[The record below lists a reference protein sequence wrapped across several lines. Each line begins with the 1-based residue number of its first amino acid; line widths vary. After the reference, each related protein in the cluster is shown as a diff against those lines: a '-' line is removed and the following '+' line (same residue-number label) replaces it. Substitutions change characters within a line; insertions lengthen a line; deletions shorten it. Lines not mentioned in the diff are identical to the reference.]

1 MTVEIVAFIAAA
13 IVLVTISARGAD
25 HPSRP
30 HTPGIMPMIRLHA
43 EKLSLLTVG
52 IAAGAVMLGVLAGK
66 PISTITTMLLVG
78 ASTWMLTH
86 PNGWLKYVASLA
98 DCRDER
104 RTDP

>member
-1 MTVEIVAFIAAA
+1 MDAIAFLAAA

-30 HTPGIMPMIRLHA
+30 HEPGIMPMLRLQF

-52 IAAGAVMLGVLAGK
+52 IAAGATMLGVLAGK
-66 PISTITTMLLVG
+66 PIGPLTTMMLVG
-78 ASTWMLTH
+78 TAVWMLTH

-98 DCRDER
+98 DGCDDR